1 MKNSVLLFIVF
12 GLTTSL
18 SGQIVIDQN
27 DMPKVGDT
35 LRVSLTTNIPGDYTQ
50 AGSDMTWDFSG
61 LNKLSQQVNSFVDV
75 SSTPLLYQF
84 VFTPGIISN
93 IASPGNYLPAFPGI
107 PSSNFFTFYKNTA
120 SLFSDAGFAFQLSAI
135 PVMLKYDTA
144 DVYYKLPCTMG
155 DTWTSHSFSSISFP
169 GLAYFSSS
177 RSRTSQ
183 VDSWGSLTTPFGT
196 FQTIRIKSEVIEQD
210 SVFLDSSGFG
220 VPYTRNITE
229 YKWLGKGQ
237 GIPLLQIS
245 EEGLVKTAI
254 YRDNLNNTGINELR
268 KESIQAFPN
277 PSNGF
282 CTISMN
288 GNHIPAHIQILN
300 SQGRFLVEKDLYAN
314 SVNSASFD
322 LSCYPNGLY
331 MIRLIDKEVV
341 YTGKVLIIKR

>member
-1 MKNSVLLFIVF
+1 MKYSVLLFIVLGF
-12 GLTTSL
+12 TISGF
-18 SGQIVIDQN
+18 GQIVIDQD
-27 DMPKVGDT
+27 DMPQVGDI

-50 AGSDMTWDFSG
+50 TGSDMTWDFSG
-61 LNKLSQQVNSFVDV
+61 LIKISQQVNSFVDV
-75 SSTPLLYQF
+75 SGTPLLYQF

-107 PSSNFFTFYKNTA
+107 PFSNSFTFYKNSA
-120 SLFSDAGFAFQLSAI
+120 SLFSDAGFAFQLSGI
-135 PVMLKYDTA
+135 PIMLKYDTA

-183 VDSWGSLTTPFGT
+183 VDGWGSLTTPFGT
-196 FQTIRIKSEVIEQD
+196 FETIRIKSEVIEQD
-210 SVFLDSSGFG
+210 SVFLDSSGFV

-245 EEGLVKTAI
+245 EEGLVQTAT
-254 YRDNLNNTGINELR
+254 YRDNINNTGINELR
-268 KESIQAFPN
+268 NESVQVFPN
-277 PSNGF
+277 PSTGF
-282 CTISMN
+282 CTISIN
-288 GNHIPAHIQILN
+288 GNYNPVHIQILN
-300 SQGRFLVEKDLYAN
+300 SEGRLLVEKDSYASSGN
-314 SVNSASFD
+314 SVSFD
-322 LSCYPNGLY
+322 LSCFPTGLY

-341 YTGKVLIIKR
+341 CTGKVLIITH